1 MHIYKKHSDW
11 KKVCYTSWWLQFKF
25 NKVFKN
31 NTLILYQNFMPQI
44 TLPTGVTGR
53 TATLIDNILIN
64 SYENK
69 CTSGNI
75 TTSVSD
81 HLLQFLIIEYFKDQ
95 TYKIENPK
103 AAIWYYKNF
112 NSESF
117 QSNIKEIDWSLAT
130 DLGFFF

>member
-1 MHIYKKHSDW
+1 MN
-11 KKVCYTSWWLQFKF
+11 QF
-25 NKVFKN
+25 
-31 NTLILYQNFMPQI
+31 LEIILSYNFMPQI
-44 TLPTGVTGR
+44 TLPTRVTGR

-75 TTSVSD
+75 ITSFSD
-81 HLLQFLIIEYFKDQ
+81 HLLQFLIIENFKGQ
-95 TYKIENPK
+95 TYTIKNPK
-103 AAIWYYKNF
+103 VTIQDYKSF

-130 DLGFFF
+130 ENNDVDLGFETFFKLFSKTLD

>member
-1 MHIYKKHSDW
+1 
-11 KKVCYTSWWLQFKF
+11 
-25 NKVFKN
+25 
-31 NTLILYQNFMPQI
+31 MPQI
-44 TLPTGVTGR
+44 TLPTRVTGR

-75 TTSVSD
+75 ITSFSD
-81 HLLQFLIIEYFKDQ
+81 QLLQFLIIENFKGQ
-95 TYKIENPK
+95 TYMIKNPK
-103 AAIWYYKNF
+103 VTIQDYKSF

-130 DLGFFF
+130 ENNDVDLGFETFFKLFSKTLD